1 MIRRLSRRAFVSSVA
16 ALVASF
22 GAFWPSGAS
31 DAQQPHLPRRIAVLL
46 VGFSSQSREVQALR
60 EGLRD
65 AGYTEGRDVALE
77 WHAAEGDYARVPSLV
92 ADIMRSNPDVVVVET
107 TLAVSA
113 MKRATSTIPIVIAVA
128 ADPVGSGLVSSLA
141 RPGGNV
147 TGLSMMMTDLVT
159 KRLQLIHEFFPRLK
173 RLGVLRDP
181 SLSWHSKLVEALLA
195 SAKAMAIGVTVVSA
209 EKPADFDGAF
219 SALRRHRVQAL
230 YVVDNAFFN
239 ATQRETI
246 MGFAAQSRLPV
257 TYGNRSWVEGG
268 ALFSY
273 SADFSE
279 MFRRAAGYV
288 DKILKGVKPG
298 DLPVEQ
304 PTKFELV
311 VNLKTAQAL
320 GVKIPESILV
330 QADEVIR

>member
-1 MIRRLSRRAFVSSVA
+1 VIRRLSRRAFVSSVA
-16 ALVASF
+16 ALVSSF

-31 DAQQPHLPRRIAVLL
+31 NAQQPQSPRRIAVLL
-46 VGFSSQSREVQALR
+46 VAFSSQSREVLALR

-77 WHAAEGDYARVPSLV
+77 WHSAEGDYARVPSLV
-92 ADIMRSNPDVVVVET
+92 ADIMRSNPDVVLVEN

-128 ADPVGSGLVSSLA
+128 ADPVGSGLVDSLA

-147 TGLSMMMTDLVT
+147 TGLSMMMPDLVS
-159 KRLQLIHEFFPRLK
+159 KRLQLLHEFLPRLK
-173 RLGVLRDP
+173 RVGVLRDP
-181 SLSWHSKLVEALLA
+181 SLPWHAKAVKDLLA
-195 SAKAMAIGVTVVSA
+195 SAKSMAIEVTVMPA
-209 EKPADFDGAF
+209 EKPADFDRAF

-230 YVVDNAFFN
+230 YVLDNAFIDV
-239 ATQRETI
+239 QRETI
-246 MGFAAQSRLPV
+246 MEFATQSRLPV
-257 TYGNRSWVEGG
+257 TYGARSWVEYG

-288 DKILKGVKPG
+288 DKIFKGANPG
-298 DLPVEQ
+298 DLPIEQ
-304 PTKFELV
+304 PRKFELV

-330 QADEVIR
+330 QADEVIK